1 MAVSTKKTTPVLP
14 KTHDIR
20 LAEIALIQMSA
31 FLMNDGKKDI
41 HFSLRRSK
49 GKEVIEFDLTPAV
62 VELIFRTIVH
72 IATGDA
78 VTIVPFHTELTTQEA
93 ADFLNVSRPYLI
105 KLLEKELISVRLVG
119 RHRRILF
126 EDILKYKEKSK
137 EKSCKAHETLTQE
150 AQDLDLGY

>member
-1 MAVSTKKTTPVLP
+1 MAISTRKSTPVLP
-14 KTHDIR
+14 KTHDIH
-20 LAEIALIQMSA
+20 LAEIALVQMSS

-41 HFSLRRSK
+41 RFSLRRSK

-78 VTIVPFHTELTTQEA
+78 VTIVPFHAELTTQEA

-105 KLLEKELISVRLVG
+105 KLLEKELIPVRRVG

-137 EKSCKAHETLTQE
+137 EKSRKAREALTQE